1 MYRARHLASKS
12 IHQFFDKNNFF
23 LVHAP
28 ILTSNA
34 CEGAGELF
42 SVLPAN
48 KELIASMQSE
58 KEKKPDDEVFYNRK
72 VYLTLSGQLH
82 LEAMCQRLGSVYSFG
97 PIFRLKLKQIN
108 IPIRKH

>member
-1 MYRARHLASKS
+1 MYRVRHLASKS
-12 IHQFFDKNNFF
+12 IHQFFDDNNFF

-48 KELIASMQSE
+48 TELLASMQPE
-58 KEKKPDDEVFYNRK
+58 NGKKPTDEIFYNRK

-82 LEAMCQRLGSVYSFG
+82 LEAMCQRLGMVYSFG
-97 PIFRLKLKQIN
+97 PIFR
-108 IPIRKH
+108 

>member
-1 MYRARHLASKS
+1 MFRARHLASKS
-12 IHQFFDKNNFF
+12 IHQFFDENNFF

-48 KELIASMQSE
+48 KELLASMQPE

-82 LEAMCQRLGSVYSFG
+82 LEAMCQRLGAVYSFG
-97 PIFRLKLKQIN
+97 PIFR
-108 IPIRKH
+108 